1 MIVHDTYTPESFKI
15 LNRTMSRAL
24 KYLKDSN
31 GRPQEAFDAALM
43 TLETITP
50 EELVLPL
57 GLHGSLVTLIGYLRE
72 SRWKNDPK
80 GGADAISHFY
90 IEMNQEM
97 RRLGLK
103 S

>member
-1 MIVHDTYTPESFKI
+1 MIIHDTYTPESFKI
-15 LNRTMSRAL
+15 LNRVMSRAL
-24 KYLKDSN
+24 RYLKDSN
-31 GRPQEAFDAALM
+31 GQPQKAFDAAS
-43 TLETITP
+43 TVLETITP

-72 SRWKNDPK
+72 NRWKNDPQ
-80 GGADAISHFY
+80 GGADTIGRFY
-90 IEMNQEM
+90 IEMNQAM